1 MKPNFS
7 RFNIAIYA
15 DGANMKDIL
24 YFNSKKFIKGL
35 TTNPTLMRKSGI
47 KNYQKFALDVLKIV
61 KKKPISFEVFSDDF
75 KEMYRQAKIISSW
88 GDNVFVKIP
97 VTNSKGLS
105 SYKLINKL
113 SNEGIKLNVTAVL
126 LQDQV
131 NNIVKSLNKKTRSII
146 SIFAGRIADT
156 GRDPIPLVKKS
167 VLLTKKYKNIQIL
180 WASTRESLN
189 IFQAQKINCDIITVT
204 TDILSKINIFGYD
217 LKKYSLDTVKMF
229 YKDAV
234 KAGYKI

>member
-35 TTNPTLMRKSGI
+35 TTNPTLMKKSGI

-97 VTNSKGLS
+97 VTNSKGLP
-105 SYKLINKL
+105 SYELINKL

-156 GRDPIPLVKKS
+156 GRDPIPLVQKS
-167 VLLTKKYKNIQIL
+167 VLLTKEYKNIQIL

-189 IFQAQKINCDIITVT
+189 IFQAQKVNCDIITVT
-204 TDILSKINIFGYD
+204 TDILNKIDIFGYD

-229 YKDAV
+229 YNDAT

>member
-35 TTNPTLMRKSGI
+35 TTNPTLMKKSGI

-97 VTNSKGLS
+97 VTNTKGLS
-105 SYKLINKL
+105 SYKLISIL

-204 TDILSKINIFGYD
+204 TDILSKVNIFGYD

-229 YKDAV
+229 YNDAA

>member
-1 MKPNFS
+1 
-7 RFNIAIYA
+7 
-15 DGANMKDIL
+15 
-24 YFNSKKFIKGL
+24 
-35 TTNPTLMRKSGI
+35 
-47 KNYQKFALDVLKIV
+47 
-61 KKKPISFEVFSDDF
+61 
-75 KEMYRQAKIISSW
+75 MYRQAKIISSW

-229 YKDAV
+229 YNDAT

>member
-35 TTNPTLMRKSGI
+35 TTNPTLMKKSGI

-97 VTNSKGLS
+97 VTNTKGLS
-105 SYKLINKL
+105 SYKLISKL

-204 TDILSKINIFGYD
+204 TDILSKVNIFGYD

-229 YKDAV
+229 YNDAA

>member
-35 TTNPTLMRKSGI
+35 TTNPTLMKKSGI

-97 VTNSKGLS
+97 VTNTKGLS

-204 TDILSKINIFGYD
+204 TDILSKVNIFGYD

-229 YKDAV
+229 YNDAA

>member
-35 TTNPTLMRKSGI
+35 TTNPTLMKKSGI
-47 KNYQKFALDVLKIV
+47 KDYQKFALDVLKIV

-97 VTNSKGLS
+97 VTNTKGLS
-105 SYKLINKL
+105 SYKLISKL

-131 NNIVKSLNKKTRSII
+131 INIVKSLSKKTRSII

-204 TDILSKINIFGYD
+204 TDILSKVNIFGYD

-229 YKDAV
+229 YNDAA

>member
-35 TTNPTLMRKSGI
+35 TTNPTLMKKSGI

-75 KEMYRQAKIISSW
+75 KEMYRQAKVISSW

-97 VTNSKGLS
+97 VTNTKGLS
-105 SYKLINKL
+105 SYKLISKL

-156 GRDPIPLVKKS
+156 GRDPIPLVQKS

-204 TDILSKINIFGYD
+204 TDILSKVNIFGYD

-229 YKDAV
+229 YNDAA

>member
-1 MKPNFS
+1 
-7 RFNIAIYA
+7 
-15 DGANMKDIL
+15 MKDIL

-97 VTNSKGLS
+97 VTNTKGLS
-105 SYKLINKL
+105 SYKLISKL

-131 NNIVKSLNKKTRSII
+131 NNIVKSLNIKTRSII

-204 TDILSKINIFGYD
+204 TDILSKVNIFGYD

-229 YKDAV
+229 YNDAA

>member
-35 TTNPTLMRKSGI
+35 TTNPTLMKKSGI
-47 KNYQKFALDVLKIV
+47 KDYQKFALDVLKIV

-97 VTNSKGLS
+97 VTNTKGLS

-204 TDILSKINIFGYD
+204 TDILSKVNIFGYD

-229 YKDAV
+229 YNDAA

>member
-35 TTNPTLMRKSGI
+35 TTNPTLMKKSGI

-75 KEMYRQAKIISSW
+75 KEMYRQAKVISSW

-97 VTNSKGLS
+97 VTNTKGLS
-105 SYKLINKL
+105 SYKLISKL

-131 NNIVKSLNKKTRSII
+131 INIVKSLSKKTRSII

-204 TDILSKINIFGYD
+204 TDILSKVNIFGYD

-229 YKDAV
+229 YNDAA

>member
-7 RFNIAIYA
+7 RFSIAIYA

-35 TTNPTLMRKSGI
+35 TTNPTLMKKSGI

-97 VTNSKGLS
+97 VTNTKGLS
-105 SYKLINKL
+105 SYKLISKL

-156 GRDPIPLVKKS
+156 GRDPIPLVQKS

-204 TDILSKINIFGYD
+204 TDILSKIDIFGYD

-229 YKDAV
+229 YNDAA

>member
-35 TTNPTLMRKSGI
+35 TTNPTLMKKSGI

-97 VTNSKGLS
+97 VTNTKGLS
-105 SYKLINKL
+105 SYKLISKL

-156 GRDPIPLVKKS
+156 GRDPIPLVQKS

-204 TDILSKINIFGYD
+204 TDILSKVNIFGYD

-229 YKDAV
+229 YNDAA

>member
-1 MKPNFS
+1 
-7 RFNIAIYA
+7 
-15 DGANMKDIL
+15 MKDIL

-35 TTNPTLMRKSGI
+35 TTNPTLMKKSGI

-75 KEMYRQAKIISSW
+75 QEMYRQAKVISSW

-97 VTNSKGLS
+97 VTNTKGLS
-105 SYKLINKL
+105 SYKLISKL

-204 TDILSKINIFGYD
+204 TDILSKVNIFGYD

-229 YKDAV
+229 YNDAA

>member
-7 RFNIAIYA
+7 RLSIDVYA
-15 DGANMKDIL
+15 DGANMRDIL

-35 TTNPTLMRKSGI
+35 TTNPTLMKKSGI
-47 KNYQKFALDVLKIV
+47 KDYQKFALGVLKTV

-97 VTNSKGLS
+97 VTNTKGFS
-105 SYKLINKL
+105 SYKLISKL

-131 NNIVKSLNKKTRSII
+131 INIVKSLSKKTRSII

-156 GRDPIPLVKKS
+156 GRDPIPLVQKS
-167 VLLTKKYKNIQIL
+167 VLLTKKYKNIKIL

-189 IFQAQKINCDIITVT
+189 IFQAQKINCHIITVT
-204 TDILSKINIFGYD
+204 TDILSKIDIFGYD

-229 YKDAV
+229 YNDAR

>member
-35 TTNPTLMRKSGI
+35 TTNPTLMKKSGV
-47 KNYQKFALDVLKIV
+47 KDYQKFALDVLKIV

-97 VTNSKGLS
+97 VTNTKGLS

-204 TDILSKINIFGYD
+204 TDILSKVNIFGYD

-229 YKDAV
+229 YNDAA

>member
-35 TTNPTLMRKSGI
+35 TTNPTLMKKSGI

-75 KEMYRQAKIISSW
+75 KEMYRQAKVISSW

-97 VTNSKGLS
+97 VTNTKGLS
-105 SYKLINKL
+105 SYKLISKL

-204 TDILSKINIFGYD
+204 TDILSKVNIFGYD

-229 YKDAV
+229 YNDAA

>member
-35 TTNPTLMRKSGI
+35 TTNPTLMKKSGI
-47 KNYQKFALDVLKIV
+47 KNYQKFALDVLKTV

-97 VTNSKGLS
+97 VTNTKGLS
-105 SYKLINKL
+105 SYKLISKL

-156 GRDPIPLVKKS
+156 GRDPIPLVQKS

-204 TDILSKINIFGYD
+204 TDILSKVNIFGYD

-229 YKDAV
+229 YNDAA

>member
-35 TTNPTLMRKSGI
+35 TTNPTLMKKSGI
-47 KNYQKFALDVLKIV
+47 KNYQKFALDVLKVV

-75 KEMYRQAKIISSW
+75 KEMYRQAKVISSW

-97 VTNSKGLS
+97 VTNTKGLS
-105 SYKLINKL
+105 SYKLISKL

-204 TDILSKINIFGYD
+204 TDILSKVNIFGYD

-229 YKDAV
+229 YNDAA

>member
-35 TTNPTLMRKSGI
+35 TTNPTLMKKSGI

-75 KEMYRQAKIISSW
+75 KEMYRQAKIITSR

-97 VTNSKGLS
+97 VTNTKGLS
-105 SYKLINKL
+105 SYKLISKL

-131 NNIVKSLNKKTRSII
+131 INIVKSLSKKTRSII

-204 TDILSKINIFGYD
+204 TDILSKVNIFGYD

-229 YKDAV
+229 YNDAA

>member
-1 MKPNFS
+1 MK
-7 RFNIAIYA
+7 
-15 DGANMKDIL
+15 
-24 YFNSKKFIKGL
+24 
-35 TTNPTLMRKSGI
+35 KSGI
-47 KNYQKFALDVLKIV
+47 KDYQKFALDVLKIV

-97 VTNSKGLS
+97 VTNTKGLS
-105 SYKLINKL
+105 SYKLISKL

-131 NNIVKSLNKKTRSII
+131 INIVKSLSKKTRSII

-204 TDILSKINIFGYD
+204 TDILSKVNIFGYD

-229 YKDAV
+229 YNDAA

>member
-35 TTNPTLMRKSGI
+35 TTNPTLMKKSGV
-47 KNYQKFALDVLKIV
+47 KDYQKFALDVLKIV

-97 VTNSKGLS
+97 VTNTKGLS

-113 SNEGIKLNVTAVL
+113 SNEGIKLNITAVL

-204 TDILSKINIFGYD
+204 TDILSKVNIFGYD

-229 YKDAV
+229 YNDAA

>member
-35 TTNPTLMRKSGI
+35 TTNPTLMKKSGV
-47 KNYQKFALDVLKIV
+47 KDYQKFALDVLKIV

-97 VTNSKGLS
+97 VTNTKGLS

-126 LQDQV
+126 LQNQV
-131 NNIVKSLNKKTRSII
+131 INIVKSLSKKTRSII

-204 TDILSKINIFGYD
+204 TDILSKVNIFGYD

-229 YKDAV
+229 YNDAA

>member
-1 MKPNFS
+1 MKLNFS

-35 TTNPTLMRKSGI
+35 TTNPTLMKKSGI

-97 VTNSKGLS
+97 VTNTKGIS
-105 SYKLINKL
+105 SYKLISKL

-156 GRDPIPLVKKS
+156 GRDPVPLVKKS

-204 TDILSKINIFGYD
+204 TDILSKVNIFGYD

-229 YKDAV
+229 YYDAT

>member
-35 TTNPTLMRKSGI
+35 TTNPTLMKKSGI

-97 VTNSKGLS
+97 VTNTKGLS
-105 SYKLINKL
+105 SYKLISKL

-156 GRDPIPLVKKS
+156 GRDPIPLVKES

-204 TDILSKINIFGYD
+204 TDILSKVNIFGYD

-229 YKDAV
+229 YNDAA

>member
-1 MKPNFS
+1 
-7 RFNIAIYA
+7 
-15 DGANMKDIL
+15 
-24 YFNSKKFIKGL
+24 
-35 TTNPTLMRKSGI
+35 
-47 KNYQKFALDVLKIV
+47 
-61 KKKPISFEVFSDDF
+61 
-75 KEMYRQAKIISSW
+75 MYRQAKIISSW

-97 VTNSKGLS
+97 VTNTKGLS
-105 SYKLINKL
+105 SYKLISKL

-204 TDILSKINIFGYD
+204 TDILSKVNIFGYD

-229 YKDAV
+229 YNDAA

>member
-1 MKPNFS
+1 MDLIKDLLKIKIF
-7 RFNIAIYA
+7 A
-15 DGANMKDIL
+15 DGADLNVMVKMA
-24 YFNSKKFIKGL
+24 SKPFISGF
-35 TTNPTLMRKSGI
+35 TTNPTLMRKVGI
-47 KNYQKFALDVLKIV
+47 TNYEKFAKDVLREIQT
-61 KKKPISFEVFSDDF
+61 KPISFEVFSDEIEEI
-75 KEMYRQAKIISSW
+75 KSQAEKIASW
-88 GDNVFVKIP
+88 GNNVYVKIP
-97 VTNSKGLS
+97 ITNTRGESMWPVIKYLS
-105 SYKLINKL
+105 DI
-113 SNEGIKLNVTAVL
+113 GIKLNVTAVL

-131 NNIVKSLNKKTRSII
+131 INIVKSLSKKTRSII

-204 TDILSKINIFGYD
+204 TDILSKVNIFGYD

-229 YKDAV
+229 YNDAA

>member
-35 TTNPTLMRKSGI
+35 TTNPTLMKKSGV
-47 KNYQKFALDVLKIV
+47 KDYQKFALDVLKIV

-97 VTNSKGLS
+97 VTNTKGLS
-105 SYKLINKL
+105 SYKLISKL

-131 NNIVKSLNKKTRSII
+131 NNIVKSLNIKTRSII

-204 TDILSKINIFGYD
+204 TDILSKVNIFGYD

-229 YKDAV
+229 YNDAA

>member
-35 TTNPTLMRKSGI
+35 TTNPTLMKKSGV
-47 KNYQKFALDVLKIV
+47 KDYQKFALDVLKIV

-75 KEMYRQAKIISSW
+75 KQMYRQAKIISSW

-97 VTNSKGLS
+97 VTNTKGLS
-105 SYKLINKL
+105 SYKLISKL
-113 SNEGIKLNVTAVL
+113 SSEGIKLNVTAVL

-131 NNIVKSLNKKTRSII
+131 NNIVKSLNKKTISII

-204 TDILSKINIFGYD
+204 TDILSKVNIFGYD

-229 YKDAV
+229 YNDAA

>member
-35 TTNPTLMRKSGI
+35 TTNPTLMKKSGI

-97 VTNSKGLS
+97 VTNTKGLS
-105 SYKLINKL
+105 SYKLISKL

-189 IFQAQKINCDIITVT
+189 ILQAQKIN
-204 TDILSKINIFGYD
+204 
-217 LKKYSLDTVKMF
+217 
-229 YKDAV
+229 
-234 KAGYKI
+234 

>member
-35 TTNPTLMRKSGI
+35 TTNPTLMKKSGI

-61 KKKPISFEVFSDDF
+61 KKKPISFEVFSDHF

-97 VTNSKGLS
+97 VTNTKGLS
-105 SYKLINKL
+105 SYKLISKL

-156 GRDPIPLVKKS
+156 GRDPIPLVQKS

-204 TDILSKINIFGYD
+204 TDILSKVNIFGYD

-229 YKDAV
+229 YNDAA

>member
-75 KEMYRQAKIISSW
+75 KEMYRQAKVISSW

-97 VTNSKGLS
+97 VTNTKGLS
-105 SYKLINKL
+105 SYKLISKL

-156 GRDPIPLVKKS
+156 GRDPIPLVQKS

-204 TDILSKINIFGYD
+204 TDILSKVNIFGYD

>member
-35 TTNPTLMRKSGI
+35 TTNPTLMKKSGI
-47 KNYQKFALDVLKIV
+47 KNYKKFALDVLKIV

-75 KEMYRQAKIISSW
+75 KEMYRQAKVISSW

-97 VTNSKGLS
+97 VTNTKGLF
-105 SYKLINKL
+105 SYKLISKL

-131 NNIVKSLNKKTRSII
+131 NKIVKSLNKKTRSII

-189 IFQAQKINCDIITVT
+189 IFQAQKVNCDIITVT
-204 TDILSKINIFGYD
+204 TDILSKVNIFGYD

-229 YKDAV
+229 YNDAA

>member
-1 MKPNFS
+1 
-7 RFNIAIYA
+7 
-15 DGANMKDIL
+15 
-24 YFNSKKFIKGL
+24 
-35 TTNPTLMRKSGI
+35 
-47 KNYQKFALDVLKIV
+47 
-61 KKKPISFEVFSDDF
+61 
-75 KEMYRQAKIISSW
+75 
-88 GDNVFVKIP
+88 VFVKIP
-97 VTNSKGLS
+97 VTNTKGLS
-105 SYKLINKL
+105 SYKLISIL

-204 TDILSKINIFGYD
+204 TDILNKVNIFGYD

-229 YKDAV
+229 YNDAA

>member
-7 RFNIAIYA
+7 RFHIAIYA

-35 TTNPTLMRKSGI
+35 TTNPTLMKKSGI

-75 KEMYRQAKIISSW
+75 QEMYRQAKVISSW

-97 VTNSKGLS
+97 VTNTKGLS
-105 SYKLINKL
+105 SYKLISKL

-204 TDILSKINIFGYD
+204 TDILSKVNIFGYD

-229 YKDAV
+229 YNDAA

>member
-35 TTNPTLMRKSGI
+35 TTNPTLMKKSGV
-47 KNYQKFALDVLKIV
+47 KDYQKFALDVLKIV

-97 VTNSKGLS
+97 VTNTKGLS
-105 SYKLINKL
+105 SYKLISKL

-204 TDILSKINIFGYD
+204 TDILSKVNIFGYD

-229 YKDAV
+229 YNDAA

>member
-35 TTNPTLMRKSGI
+35 TTNPTLMKKSGI

-97 VTNSKGLS
+97 VTNTKGLS
-105 SYKLINKL
+105 SYKLISKL

-131 NNIVKSLNKKTRSII
+131 INIVKSLNKKTRSII

-156 GRDPIPLVKKS
+156 GRDPIPLVKES

-204 TDILSKINIFGYD
+204 TDILSKVNIFGYD

-229 YKDAV
+229 YNDAA

>member
-7 RFNIAIYA
+7 RCNIAIYA

-35 TTNPTLMRKSGI
+35 TTNPTLMKKSGI

-97 VTNSKGLS
+97 VTNTKGLS
-105 SYKLINKL
+105 SYKLISKL

-156 GRDPIPLVKKS
+156 GRDPIPLVQKS

-204 TDILSKINIFGYD
+204 TDILSKVNIFGYD

-229 YKDAV
+229 YNDAA

>member
-35 TTNPTLMRKSGI
+35 TTNPTLMKKSGV
-47 KNYQKFALDVLKIV
+47 KDYQKFALDVLKIV

-75 KEMYRQAKIISSW
+75 KEMYRQAKVISSW

-97 VTNSKGLS
+97 VTNTKGLS
-105 SYKLINKL
+105 SYKLISKL

-131 NNIVKSLNKKTRSII
+131 INIVKSLSKKTRSII

-204 TDILSKINIFGYD
+204 TDILSKVNIFGYD

-229 YKDAV
+229 YNDAA